1 VKLLLCPFYLVL
13 PHDGSRD
20 IPYSYNRN
28 ILFSSHP
35 LDCVLQTCR
44 SLLFFN
50 PNFFKNFSIGKNSP
64 KLDKKVN
71 FFSFNKFNLISFHEK
86 DHGER
91 DGSSLKL
98 WVQKNLEKNNIQNK
112 DIKIKILCY
121 PRIFGFVFNPL
132 SVFYVYNLEGQL
144 ISILYEVKNTFGEQ
158 HTYIFKVLKDS
169 NLIQN
174 NCSKKFH
181 VSPFIEMNCNYSFR
195 LLKPGNKISVI
206 IDQYDSEDKV
216 LYASQDGI
224 RSDFNTKQLIKS
236 YLKHPIMTFK
246 IILAIHYEAFRLWA
260 KGIKFIKKKIKIK
273 NNITIEN

>member
-1 VKLLLCPFYLVL
+1 VF
-13 PHDGSRD
+13 
-20 IPYSYNRN
+20 
-28 ILFSSHP
+28 
-35 LDCVLQTCR
+35 
-44 SLLFFN
+44 SLLIDL
-50 PNFFKNFSIGKNSP
+50 SELET
-64 KLDKKVN
+64 LDKKVR
-71 FFSFNKFNLISFHEK
+71 FFSYNSFNLISFHEK

-91 DGSSLKL
+91 NGSSLVE
-98 WVQKNLEKNNIQNK
+98 WVHNNLKKNNISTE

-132 SVFYVYNLEGQL
+132 SVFYVYNINDQL

-158 HTYIFKVLKDS
+158 HTYIFRVEKDV

-181 VSPFIEMNCNYSFR
+181 VSPFIEMNCNYFFR

-206 IDQYDSEDKV
+206 IDQYDAQDKI
-216 LYASQDGI
+216 LYASQDGV
-224 RSDFNTKQLIKS
+224 RSDFNTKCLIKS

-246 IILAIHYEAFRLWA
+246 IILAIHYEAFKLWT
-260 KGIKFIKKKIKIK
+260 KGIKFIKKKNKIK